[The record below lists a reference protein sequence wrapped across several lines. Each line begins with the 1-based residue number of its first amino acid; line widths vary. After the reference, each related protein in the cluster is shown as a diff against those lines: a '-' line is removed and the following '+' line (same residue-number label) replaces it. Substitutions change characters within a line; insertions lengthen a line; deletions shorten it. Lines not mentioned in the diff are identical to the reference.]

1 MKLGLHVIRLPSGR
15 FGYVGSI
22 PHALCQAIPADK
34 SAVMGGRAFRA
45 ANGELVEWK
54 APAFD
59 TEQDARTFAMDRG
72 FEVES

>member
-1 MKLGLHVIRLPSGR
+1 MKLGLHIIRFPSGR
-15 FGYVGSI
+15 FGYVGFI

-34 SAVMGGRAFRA
+34 SAILGGRAFRA
-45 ANGELVEWK
+45 ASGELLEWK

-59 TEQDARTFAMDRG
+59 SAQEARAFAADRG